1 MSLANKGWLISNS
14 CKKRE
19 EEIPSTT
26 WLDATEFA
34 ELDGCRVTKIFL
46 IGKVRPSD
54 VSQDLWVV
62 ENRTADNAQ
71 WSGTL
76 F

>member
-1 MSLANKGWLISNS
+1 MSLVNKSWLISNS

-26 WLDATEFA
+26 WLDATEFV
-34 ELDGCRVTKIFL
+34 ELDGCRITKIFL

-54 VSQDLWVV
+54 VSQ
-62 ENRTADNAQ
+62 Q
-71 WSGTL
+71 
-76 F
+76 